1 MTVSRRRVLEAGAA
15 ALTATGLA
23 AAALPAPAGAASGWK
38 PPPPCDVRVLD
49 DQWIPMPDGVTL
61 SLRLWL
67 PDPSVGP
74 CPAVLEMNPYRKA
87 DTYRFHDDIWGPA
100 LASQGIAYARVDVRG
115 SGNSGG
121 VITDEYSPAELDDGV
136 AIIAWLAARA
146 WCNGAVGM
154 RGLSWGGINTLQIA
168 ARNPPALK
176 AIMPMGCC
184 DNRFTDDAHY
194 LGGALGHTNFQ
205 WGVLFKAVMAGP
217 PDPAVV
223 GPDWQAQWEKRLAA
237 TPPILSQWLSHQRY
251 DAYWRR
257 GSVALDYGAIR
268 VPTYLVSG
276 WQDTY
281 AHPVGRLLER
291 LTCPKKGLI
300 GPWGHTYPWAAS
312 PQGLD
317 WAAEEVRWWRHWLC
331 GEDTGV
337 MDGPVASLFMPY
349 RAAAEVLPQATPGRW
364 IAEAKWPARTTPS
377 AMFLTPDGLAAKPAT
392 ARTVTL
398 SSEPVIGLTKPEW
411 LDRPSI
417 DQSTDDTR
425 SLVYDSAPLE
435 APLEI
440 LGTPTLAVTLASDA
454 PVAQL
459 AVRLTEVTPDGRSWL
474 VTWGLLNLTH
484 RDSHSEPA
492 PLKPGRRQDVTVELK
507 LIAHRFSR
515 GSRIR
520 IALSQGLWPLAWP
533 APGKPALTLTLGRKS
548 RLTLPVRPLEAAPY
562 RLPIAEVITPVA
574 PDQPRPTAITQAIA
588 PGHFSLANDV
598 PTSERT
604 IAATGVVLSRGQWEQ
619 SEIHEGQPD
628 SSLWSQTVKM
638 GWKRG
643 DWSCDIEARYRLTS
657 TAGHFDLS
665 ETLIARSRG
674 KTLFEQQHD
683 SRIARDLI

>member
-1 MTVSRRRVLEAGAA
+1 
-15 ALTATGLA
+15 
-23 AAALPAPAGAASGWK
+23 
-38 PPPPCDVRVLD
+38 
-49 DQWIPMPDGVTL
+49 
-61 SLRLWL
+61 
-67 PDPSVGP
+67 
-74 CPAVLEMNPYRKA
+74 
-87 DTYRFHDDIWGPA
+87 
-100 LASQGIAYARVDVRG
+100 
-115 SGNSGG
+115 
-121 VITDEYSPAELDDGV
+121 
-136 AIIAWLAARA
+136 
-146 WCNGAVGM
+146 M

-257 GSVALDYGAIR
+257 GSVALDYGAIKI
-268 VPTYLVSG
+268 PTYLVSG

-291 LTCPKKGLI
+291 LTCPMRAMI

-317 WAAEEVRWWRHWLC
+317 WASEEVRWWRHWLC
-331 GEDTGV
+331 GEATGV

-349 RAAAEVLPQATPGRW
+349 KAAAEVLPQATPGRW
-364 IAEAKWPARTTPS
+364 IAVAKWPARTTRS
-377 AMFLTPDGLAAKPAT
+377 AMFLTPEGLAAKPAA

-411 LDRPSI
+411 LDRPPI
-417 DQSTDDTR
+417 DQSTDDAR
-425 SLVYDSAPLE
+425 SLAYDSAPLE

-459 AVRLTEVTPDGRSWL
+459 AVRLTEVAPDGRSWL

-484 RDSHSEPA
+484 RDSHFEPA
-492 PLKPGRRQDVTVELK
+492 QLKPGQRQDVTVELK
-507 LIAHRFSR
+507 LIAHRRAAAS
-515 GSRIR
+515 
-520 IALSQGLWPLAWP
+520 ALPSARASGPWP
-533 APGKPALTLTLGRKS
+533 GR
-548 RLTLPVRPLEAAPY
+548 
-562 RLPIAEVITPVA
+562 
-574 PDQPRPTAITQAIA
+574 PRASP
-588 PGHFSLANDV
+588 S
-598 PTSERT
+598 
-604 IAATGVVLSRGQWEQ
+604 
-619 SEIHEGQPD
+619 
-628 SSLWSQTVKM
+628 
-638 GWKRG
+638 
-643 DWSCDIEARYRLTS
+643 
-657 TAGHFDLS
+657 
-665 ETLIARSRG
+665 
-674 KTLFEQQHD
+674 
-683 SRIARDLI
+683 